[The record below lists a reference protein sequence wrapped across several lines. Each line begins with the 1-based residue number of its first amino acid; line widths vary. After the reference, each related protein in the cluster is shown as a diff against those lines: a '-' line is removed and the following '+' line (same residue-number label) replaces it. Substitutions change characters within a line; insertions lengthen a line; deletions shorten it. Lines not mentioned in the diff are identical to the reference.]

1 MTGNSGRM
9 LWLWLIEASPL
20 LHTGR
25 QTLTTV
31 GRLEVH
37 MHSKLGHHPAL
48 AAVLMRRQATRHDPP
63 MSKPTKRS
71 VHGHA
76 G

>member
-1 MTGNSGRM
+1 M

-20 LHTGR
+20 LHKTTGR

-31 GRLEVH
+31 GRLEEHVH
-37 MHSKLGHHPAL
+37 GVLGPPSAGP
-48 AAVLMRRQATRHDPP
+48 VLMRRQATRHDPP